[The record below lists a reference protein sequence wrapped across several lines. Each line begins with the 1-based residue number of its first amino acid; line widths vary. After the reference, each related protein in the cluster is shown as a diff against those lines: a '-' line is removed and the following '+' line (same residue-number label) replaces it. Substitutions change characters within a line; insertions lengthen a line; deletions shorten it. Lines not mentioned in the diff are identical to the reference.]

1 MTAQPRPGLSEA
13 SILAAVLPQLPTGE
27 QVEVGPGDDAAV
39 VRLPSDRLVV
49 TTDALVEGHDFLPG
63 ATLPR
68 WIGRK
73 AAVQNLADVAAMGAR
88 PLALVVALSAPAGT
102 DPSVF
107 EELSA
112 GLAERAAADG
122 AGHRVVGHGR

>member
-73 AAVQNLADVAAMGAR
+73 AAV
-88 PLALVVALSAPAGT
+88 
-102 DPSVF
+102 
-107 EELSA
+107 
-112 GLAERAAADG
+112 
-122 AGHRVVGHGR
+122 